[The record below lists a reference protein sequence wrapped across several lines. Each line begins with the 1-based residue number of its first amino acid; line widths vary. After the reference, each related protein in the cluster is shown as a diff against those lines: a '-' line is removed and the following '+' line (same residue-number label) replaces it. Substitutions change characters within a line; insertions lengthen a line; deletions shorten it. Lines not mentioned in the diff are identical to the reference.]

1 MEVNATDFYCQFERK
16 FVNWAESVNDIRAAF
31 IIGSRAR
38 NDHPADEWSDLD
50 IVLFTLNQHFY
61 LTNCEW
67 LENMGNVLNTF
78 AYQTSGG
85 DPERLTLFEGG
96 WQVDFVIHTYDSLK
110 QIVDSKSIPNNF
122 YRGVKVIIDK
132 DNIAS
137 NIMPKQFV
145 APHCI
150 TITENA
156 FKQIVNMFLFT
167 ALYTAKQILRN
178 ELWIAKTRDAT
189 IKELLLQIIEW
200 HEKAVNGNNYDT
212 WHAGRFLCEWTSEDI
227 QKDLEDTF
235 GHFNRVDSWKALL
248 ATLNLFQRLSHDISQ
263 KMNFSYPYELEKYI
277 YSWINEKTG
286 KIMA

>member
-1 MEVNATDFYCQFERK
+1 MEVKAIDFYCQFERK
-16 FVNWAESVNDIRAAF
+16 FINWAKCVNDIRAAF
-31 IIGSRAR
+31 IVGSRAR

-50 IVLFTLNQHFY
+50 IVLFTLNQHLY
-61 LTNCEW
+61 MTNCEW

-78 AYQTSGG
+78 AYKTAGG

-110 QIVDSKSIPNNF
+110 QIVESKSIPNNF
-122 YRGVKVIIDK
+122 HRGVKVIIDK
-132 DNIAS
+132 DNIAT

-145 APHCI
+145 APPDI
-150 TITENA
+150 TITESA
-156 FKQIVNMFLFT
+156 FKQIANMFLFA

-178 ELWIAKTRDAT
+178 ELWIAKTRDAN

-212 WHAGRFLCEWTSEDI
+212 WHAGRFLCEWASEDI
-227 QKDLEDTF
+227 QKDLENTF

-248 ATLNLFQRLSHDISQ
+248 ATFNLFQRLSHDISE